1 MKRDLVL
8 AERASEITAAVECRE
23 SHRLAIICHRMHD
36 ISLYGQC
43 SACHVAGEAESLMH
57 FDNRCVVAQNRWARN
72 SRALRERDRAHPSI
86 QVVIMVRIGRGC
98 CGNRYNRYQES

>member
-1 MKRDLVL
+1 MKRDLVV

-43 SACHVAGEAESLMH
+43 SAYHAAGEAESLMH

-72 SRALRERDRAHPSI
+72 SRACVNVIVPIPLFRWSSWSALVAAA
-86 QVVIMVRIGRGC
+86 VVTATTGI
-98 CGNRYNRYQES
+98 S

>member
-1 MKRDLVL
+1 MKRDLVV

-43 SACHVAGEAESLMH
+43 SAYHAAGESESLMH
-57 FDNRCVVAQNRWARN
+57 FDNRCVIAQNRWSRN
-72 SRALRERDRAHPSI
+72 IRALVERERAHPSI
-86 QVVIMVRIGRGC
+86 QLVILVRIIRVCCVNGC
-98 CGNRYNRYQES
+98 YSSQK

>member
-1 MKRDLVL
+1 MKRDLVV

-23 SHRLAIICHRMHD
+23 SHRLAIICHGMHEV
-36 ISLYGQC
+36 SLYGQC
-43 SACHVAGEAESLMH
+43 RAYHAASEAESLMH

-86 QVVIMVRIGRGC
+86 QVFIMVRIGRC
-98 CGNRYNRYQES
+98 SFSSAYNG